1 MNIDQT
7 NIKKQNTV
15 RIAKI
20 ERIAA
25 EPVYNMEVDDNHN
38 FAINGGIIVHN
49 CMDAMRYFVKTKN
62 LVKEKRSYIPS
73 YMR

>member
-62 LVKEKRSYIPS
+62 LVKGKKPYIPS